1 MTDLEKHCKLINQ
14 NICIIESLYI
24 TLHDVDA
31 GYRIVEPKDI
41 NEHDYLIRSGDDVLI
56 DEKLANEIITRFGG
70 ATILEKVKVFR
81 PKTGFSTNRFVL
93 LEVSSTC
100 SWQDLETFQPKGINL
115 LNETNAWFFCRKS
128 MELLI
133 SETWNF
139 KMHYAIPGL
148 IPVQ

>member
-1 MTDLEKHCKLINQ
+1 MTDFEKHCKLINQ

-31 GYRIVEPKDI
+31 GYRIVEPKDV

-56 DEKLANEIITRFGG
+56 DEKLATELITRFGG

-81 PKTGFSTNRFVL
+81 PKTGFSTNRFVR
-93 LEVSSTC
+93 LEINSTC
-100 SWQDLETFQPKGINL
+100 SWQDLETFQPKGINSI
-115 LNETNAWFFCRKS
+115 EEIDSWFFCRKA

-133 SETWNF
+133 NEGWNLN
-139 KMHYAIPGL
+139 MQDALPG
-148 IPVQ
+148 IIAVG